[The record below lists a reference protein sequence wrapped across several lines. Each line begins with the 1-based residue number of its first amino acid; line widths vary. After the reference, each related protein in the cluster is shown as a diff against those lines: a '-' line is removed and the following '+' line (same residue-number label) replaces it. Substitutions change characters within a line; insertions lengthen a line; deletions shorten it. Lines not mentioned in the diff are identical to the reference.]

1 MTQAQQAQPFA
12 TPRVALMT
20 MLLVGALA
28 IGIVS
33 GLALGGSSLVSGLGG
48 DEGATRIDPAVLL
61 SGIEWEQQREQQRM
75 FGDTIPAAWFQARG
89 E

>member
-12 TPRVALMT
+12 TPRMALMT

-33 GLALGGSSLVSGLGG
+33 GLALGGSSLVSGLG

-61 SGIEWEQQREQQRM
+61 SGIEWEQQRM